1 MYLYKTAKEKLEQ
14 LRAQQSFRTW
24 RSRQSLESVSP
35 TVSPS
40 VFDSVL
46 EHSRISFLLFQVW
59 KVLFSAS
66 FSYTVTPYAPYW
78 VLSTDYN
85 SIALV
90 YSCTDVLR
98 LFHVDYAWILAR
110 SRILPAEAIYH
121 AKEIF
126 SRDNIDVS
134 KMTATD
140 QQGCDGPI

>member
-1 MYLYKTAKEKLEQ
+1 MREPAKLG
-14 LRAQQSFRTW
+14 
-24 RSRQSLESVSP
+24 V
-35 TVSPS
+35 
-40 VFDSVL
+40 
-46 EHSRISFLLFQVW
+46 
-59 KVLFSAS
+59 S
-66 FSYTVTPYAPYW
+66 FSYCKSINVFKNVFNSSIESTQSLLNSFSVTPYAPYW

-98 LFHVDYAWILAR
+98 LFHVDYAWILSR

-134 KMTATD
+134 KMFPTD
-140 QQGCDGPI
+140 QQGCDGPF